1 MNDRPPLNEHEA
13 QARQTLVAL
22 ATAMLSTEV
31 SFFEGAVQVL
41 RLKQAIGGI
50 ADRDPDFDVFV
61 AIESET
67 DHLPLHAQQHL
78 WDPEA
83 LAKLAPEFAKTEIWA
98 TSFAPTACHSLISR
112 FGGGAP

>member
-1 MNDRPPLNEHEA
+1 
-13 QARQTLVAL
+13 
-22 ATAMLSTEV
+22 
-31 SFFEGAVQVL
+31 
-41 RLKQAIGGI
+41 I

-83 LAKLAPEFAKTEIWA
+83 LATLAPEFAKTEIWA
-98 TSFAPTACHSLISR
+98 TSFTPTACHSLISR